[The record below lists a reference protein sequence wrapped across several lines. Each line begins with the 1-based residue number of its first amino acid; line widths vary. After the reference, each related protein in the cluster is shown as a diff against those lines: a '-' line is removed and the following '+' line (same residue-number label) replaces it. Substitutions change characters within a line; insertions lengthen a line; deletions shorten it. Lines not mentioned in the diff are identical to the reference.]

1 MAFLLKLDSFSTLN
15 VWNGK
20 WFTWSWRTN
29 RFLTLC
35 VLCISECCI
44 KKIYLTFLLSIFFV
58 VPQKVLRRP
67 FSRISRGKVNYR
79 MVALMRMKIPQKAME
94 RRSRVNHLNKLWKE
108 AVINNFE
115 ISRTILATYNIQIY

>member
-35 VLCISECCI
+35 VLSISECCI

-79 MVALMRMKIPQKAME
+79 VVALMRMKIPQKAME